1 MVTSIQT
8 PSRTARATG
17 QKSHRLV
24 PRRASKPRWWIPES
38 EATPEAVWQDRRRL
52 LRSMGIYGALGAT
65 LPALVACGEETSQA
79 AEKESGAIVQDPS
92 LALYPAPRNE
102 SYVLDRELTEERLAT
117 TYNNFYEFGSNKSIH
132 ERAQRLQV
140 RPWEVAIEGLVEK
153 PQVLGIDDLFQK
165 VEFEERLYRHR
176 CVETWAMAVP
186 WTGFPFAQLVALAKP
201 LESARYV
208 KMKTLHDREM
218 MPGQRAIWYP
228 WPYVEGLTLEEA
240 TNELAFLATGIYGK
254 PMPKQNGAPLRLVVP
269 WKYGFKSIKSIVS
282 FEFTAERPVSF
293 WEEVQGA
300 EYGFWA
306 NVNPEVPH
314 PRWSQARERMLGVE
328 GKRDT
333 LLYNGYG
340 PEVASLYAGLME
352 TEGDRLYR

>member
-1 MVTSIQT
+1 MK
-8 PSRTARATG
+8 TG
-17 QKSHRLV
+17 MQKNRRSV
-24 PRRASKPRWWIPES
+24 PVRKSVPVPTGKPRWWIPES
-38 EATPEAVWQDRRRL
+38 EATPEAVWHDRRRV
-52 LRSMGIYGALGAT
+52 LRSMGVYGALGAS
-65 LPALVACGEETSQA
+65 LPALVACGEDESQA
-79 AEKESGAIVQDPS
+79 AENNSQNNLGLSSEDPS
-92 LALYPAPRNE
+92 LALYPAGRNE
-102 SYVLDRELTEERLAT
+102 KYVLDRALTEERIAT
-117 TYNNFYEFGSNKSIH
+117 TYNNFYEFGSSKSIH
-132 ERAQRLQV
+132 KRAQRLQL

-153 PQVLGIDDLFQK
+153 PQVLAIDDLFRQ
-165 VEFEERLYRHR
+165 VAFEERLYRHR
-176 CVETWAMAVP
+176 CVEAWAMAVP

-208 KMKTLHDREM
+208 RMTTLLDREM
-218 MPGQRAIWYP
+218 MPGQKAAWYP

-314 PRWSQARERMLGVE
+314 PRWSQAQERMLGVE
-328 GKRDT
+328 GKRET
-333 LLYNGYG
+333 LLYNGYE
-340 PEVASLYAGLME
+340 PEVASLYAGLYE
-352 TEGDRLYR
+352 SEGDRLYR